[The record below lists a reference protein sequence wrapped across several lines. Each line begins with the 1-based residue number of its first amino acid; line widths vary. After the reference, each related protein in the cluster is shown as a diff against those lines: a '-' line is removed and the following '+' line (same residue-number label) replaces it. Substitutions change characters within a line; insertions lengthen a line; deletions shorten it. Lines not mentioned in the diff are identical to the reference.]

1 VENILSQQ
9 EIDALLQGIS
19 SGEVPTSKDTPDDS
33 KAVKPY
39 DLSHHERIV
48 QGRIP
53 AVDVMTHRFAHH
65 LMGTFTSALRRM
77 VEVTPVSSEVK
88 KFRDFLKALVMP
100 TSIHLFRVEP
110 LPGVG
115 MLVLE
120 PNLVYL
126 LIEFIMGGSLE
137 GRLKI
142 EGRDFTNIEM
152 RLIQRLVREALG
164 DLNKAWN
171 SLQPVK
177 VEYER
182 SEMNPQFAAV
192 LLPSDQV
199 LCIQLELEMEMARGF
214 LVLCLPLG
222 MVEPYRDRLP
232 GWGSDRERKERSHSA
247 CILAH
252 LDETLVELSVELG
265 SSWATVGKILE
276 LKAGDTLWLEAG
288 HGGLLPVSVEGVPKF
303 LAQPGESKGKMAV
316 RIAGTL
322 GSAGSCF

>member
-1 VENILSQQ
+1 LENILSQQ

-19 SGEVPTSKDTPDDS
+19 SGEVSISKEPAEDLPG
-33 KAVKPY
+33 VKSY
-39 DLSHHERIV
+39 DFSHYDRIV
-48 QGRIP
+48 HGRIP
-53 AVDVMTHRFAHH
+53 AVDVMTHRFAHQ
-65 LMGTFTSALRRM
+65 LTGTFTSALRRM

-88 KFRDFLKALVMP
+88 KFKDFLKGLVMP

-110 LPGVG
+110 LPGMG

-126 LIEFIMGGSLE
+126 LIEFIMGGTLE

-177 VEYER
+177 VQLER

-199 LCIQLELEMEMARGF
+199 LCVQMEMELEMARGF
-214 LVLCLPLG
+214 LILVLPMT
-222 MVEPYRDRLP
+222 MVGPYRDRLP
-232 GWGSDRERKERSHSA
+232 GSGSDRERKDRTYMEYV
-247 CILAH
+247 LGH
-252 LDETLVELSVELG
+252 LEETQVDVSVELG
-265 SSWATVGKILE
+265 SYWASVGDILE
-276 LKAGDTLWLEAG
+276 MEVGDTIWLDPCS
-288 HGGLLPVSVEGVPKF
+288 GGLLAVRVEGVPKF
-303 LAQPGESKGKMAV
+303 LAQPGECNGKRAV
-316 RIAGTL
+316 RISGRL
-322 GSAGSCF
+322 N

>member
-1 VENILSQQ
+1 MENILSQQ

-19 SGEVPTSKDTPDDS
+19 SGEVPISKEAPEDS
-33 KAVKPY
+33 QEVRPY
-39 DLSHHERIV
+39 DLSHHDRIV

-77 VEVTPVSSEVK
+77 VEVTPISSEVK
-88 KFRDFLKALVMP
+88 KFRDFLKGLAMP

-110 LPGVG
+110 LQGVG

-126 LIEFIMGGSLE
+126 LIEFIMGGTPE

-142 EGRDFTNIEM
+142 EGRDFTNIEV

-164 DLNKAWN
+164 DLNRAWN

-214 LVLCLPLG
+214 LMLCLPLG

-232 GWGSDRERKERSHSA
+232 GWGLDRERKEKSHTGS
-247 CILAH
+247 ILAH
-252 LDETLVELSVELG
+252 LEETMVELSVELG
-265 SSWATVGKILE
+265 SSWTTVGRILE
-276 LKAGDTLWLEAG
+276 LKAGDTLWLEG
-288 HGGLLPVSVEGVPKF
+288 GQGGLLPVRVEGVPKF
-303 LAQPGESKGKMAV
+303 MAQPGESNGKRAV
-316 RIAGTL
+316 RIAGMI
-322 GSAGSCF
+322 

>member
-1 VENILSQQ
+1 MENILSQQ

-19 SGEVPTSKDTPDDS
+19 SGQVSTSKETPEES

-39 DLSHHERIV
+39 DLSHQDRIV

-88 KFRDFLKALVMP
+88 KFRDFLKGLVMP

-126 LIEFIMGGSLE
+126 LIEFIMGGTLE

-171 SLQPVK
+171 SLQAVK

-199 LCIQLELEMEMARGF
+199 LCIHLEMEMEMARGF
-214 LVLCLPLG
+214 LVLCLPLAWWNRTG
-222 MVEPYRDRLP
+222 T
-232 GWGSDRERKERSHSA
+232 GSPVGALTGSARSEATQPPSWR
-247 CILAH
+247 I
-252 LDETLVELSVELG
+252 SRRPWWNFPW
-265 SSWATVGKILE
+265 SWAPPGQ
-276 LKAGDTLWLEAG
+276 LWGGSWSFERETHCGWKEA
-288 HGGLLPVSVEGVPKF
+288 EGVF
-303 LAQPGESKGKMAV
+303 CL
-316 RIAGTL
+316 
-322 GSAGSCF
+322 